1 VQNVM
6 INDHTS
12 IYMNASFNVDYDT
25 YR

>member
-6 INDHTS
+6 INDHIS
-12 IYMNASFNVDYDT
+12 IYMNASFNIDYDT